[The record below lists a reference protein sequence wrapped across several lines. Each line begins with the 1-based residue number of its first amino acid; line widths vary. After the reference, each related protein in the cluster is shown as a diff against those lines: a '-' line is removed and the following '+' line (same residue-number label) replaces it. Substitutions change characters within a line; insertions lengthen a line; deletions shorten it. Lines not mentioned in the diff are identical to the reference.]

1 MRILLECQQA
11 HSLYRYVQSLQLN
24 NEWEDD
30 IEGDLLFTV
39 SLFIYPGPVNKFLL
53 YVLLNAVLESF
64 IYLLVIPTSW

>member
-39 SLFIYPGPVNKFLL
+39 SLFIYPGPVNRFLL
-53 YVLLNAVLESF
+53 LK
-64 IYLLVIPTSW
+64 